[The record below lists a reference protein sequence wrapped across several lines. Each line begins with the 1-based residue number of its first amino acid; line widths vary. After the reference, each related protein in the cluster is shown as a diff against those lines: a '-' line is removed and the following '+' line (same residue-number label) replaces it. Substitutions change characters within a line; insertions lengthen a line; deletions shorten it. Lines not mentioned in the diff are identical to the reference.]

1 MMATPSATLPE
12 GDGWSYEVKWDGYR
26 AQAVKRG
33 GTVVLASRNLKNITK
48 QFPTV
53 VAAMAGVHAKDA
65 VLDGEVVA
73 LEPAGRPSFQALHHA
88 QTEGVSIVY
97 YAFDLLHLNGRDL
110 VRDPLAA
117 RRAALRT
124 VVAGSDVLLS
134 DALPGSARD
143 IERAVKR
150 LGLEG
155 VVAKRLGSPYAAG
168 RRSDSWVKVRFSKRQ
183 EFVIGGF
190 KPSGANF
197 DSIVVG
203 YYEVPRRAN
212 AANVKR
218 PLKQDG
224 ARRFSRATTP
234 PLLSAGK
241 IRNGFTPLTRAKL
254 FAALRPLV
262 VDRCPFANLPSSR
275 LSHWGEGITADEMA
289 ALRWVEP
296 ILVAEISF
304 AEWTRDGSLRHGAF
318 LALRDDKDP
327 RDVKREM

>member
-1 MMATPSATLPE
+1 MMATPSATLPQ
-12 GDGWSYEVKWDGYR
+12 GDDWSYEVKWDGYR

-33 GTVVLASRNLKNITK
+33 ETVSLASRNLKNITK

-53 VAAMAGVHAKDA
+53 VAAVAGVHANDA

-73 LEPAGRPSFQALHHA
+73 LEPGGRPSFQALHHA

-97 YAFDLLHLNGRDL
+97 YVFDLLHLNGRDL
-110 VRDPLAA
+110 VREALEV

-134 DALPGSARD
+134 DPLPGSARE
-143 IERAVKR
+143 IERAVKH

-155 VVAKRLGSPYAAG
+155 VVAKRIRSPYAAG

-203 YYEVPRRAN
+203 YFEKPRRAE
-212 AANVKR
+212 KKGPSSR
-218 PLKQDG
+218 DG
-224 ARRFSRATTP
+224 ARGFSRAAP
-234 PLLSAGK
+234 EVRLLSAGK
-241 IRNGFTPLTRAKL
+241 IRNGFTPMTRAKL
-254 FAALRPLV
+254 FGALKPLV
-262 VDRCPFANLPSSR
+262 VERCPFANLPSSR
-275 LSHWGEGITADEMA
+275 SSHWGEGITADEMA
-289 ALRWVEP
+289 ALQWVQP

-318 LALRDDKDP
+318 LVLRDDKDP
-327 RDVKREM
+327 REVIRET